1 MRLATLDDISGA
13 SSWDVATFFALHGSV
28 HNTLNIVYYSAGTY
42 SIQLLR
48 FVSCE
53 SVTWVEGR

>member
-28 HNTLNIVYYSAGTY
+28 HNTLDIVLFIRFILILA
-42 SIQLLR
+42 LLEAR
-48 FVSCE
+48 YL
-53 SVTWVEGR
+53 